1 MIEIVYHKRT
11 YCLEVR
17 GHAGGKR
24 GTDTVCAAVT
34 ALVGTL
40 HESLKRLKEQNAISH
55 MESRL
60 ESGDAEIKCI
70 PKSRTAGV
78 VGIVFDTICIGLQS
92 IADAH
97 PKKVK
102 MRTI

>member
-1 MIEIVYHKRT
+1 MGESVYHRRSD
-11 YCLEVR
+11 CLEAR

-24 GTDTVCAAVT
+24 GTDTVCAGVT

-40 HESLKRLKEQNAISH
+40 HESLKLLKEQNALMH
-55 MESRL
+55 LESRL
-60 ESGDAEIKCI
+60 ESGDAEIKCT

-78 VGIVFDTICIGLQS
+78 VGITFDTVCIGLQS

-102 MRTI
+102 MTIV